1 MQPAETLDDQC
12 KIVIR
17 LLREKAKL
25 AIPLHRATPIFQ
37 RALDWI
43 RIAPGKVD
51 PALRAE
57 LIEAMAAAFRIE
69 QRDILEALEGGKEIV
84 APTPAPTF
92 TSRTEEEE
100 LEALLPAGGWFENY
114 IEYTR
119 YTESPLSFHLVCSLV
134 TLGCA
139 LGRRCWVDQGHY
151 KLYAPLNAMLI
162 GPTGVVHKSSAVDV
176 AKNLIREVGLCPI
189 MADKITAEKMI
200 TALVE
205 SPQQFIYAP
214 ELSVFFGRQRYN
226 EGLANLILRLL
237 DYPPEWVG
245 DTVVRSTEIIVE
257 PTVSILGGSTMSL
270 LNTSSADV
278 VMSGGFL
285 NRFLTV
291 VETSSSRVFPR
302 PRKGKGEQM
311 LIKCLAWLKHFSGEI
326 RMGKEAEV
334 FYIQWYHKWRR
345 KQLEDPAL
353 AEITQRGA
361 DHLIRIAMLVHV
373 VECNTLIL
381 CERCMKVAASLLT
394 HIERRAPTLVKAMTA
409 SNSVTFSD
417 YVLEK
422 LSTLGGTADHS
433 ALLRRCSSKMNAT
446 QFRAAMQT
454 LNESGLVRI
463 SKKGIAHHYV
473 MVAVAVPTTQEVEE
487 AEAVESRRKNAIS
500 GD

>member
-1 MQPAETLDDQC
+1 MEQDLNDQV

-25 AIPLHRATPIFQ
+25 SAPLHRSSPIFQ
-37 RALDWI
+37 RALEWI

-57 LIEAMAAAFRIE
+57 LIEAMADAFRVGQKE
-69 QRDILEALEGGKEIV
+69 VLEALEGV
-84 APTPAPTF
+84 APTSISHSQAT
-92 TSRTEEEE
+92 TQATTIHNEEEE
-100 LEALLPAGGWFENY
+100 LEALLPKGGWFENY

-119 YTESPLSFHLVCSLV
+119 YTESPLSYHLVCSLV
-134 TLGCA
+134 TLGCS

-151 KLYAPLNAMLI
+151 KLFAPLNAMLI

-176 AKNLIREVGLCPI
+176 AKNLIRETSLCPI

-245 DTVVRSTEIIVE
+245 DTISRSVETITE
-257 PTVSILGGSTMSL
+257 PTISILGGSTMSL

-291 VETSSSRVFPR
+291 VEIASSRVFPR
-302 PRKGKGEQM
+302 PRKGRGEQV
-311 LIKCLAWLKHFSGEI
+311 LLKCLAWMKHFSGEVK
-326 RMGKEAEV
+326 MSEAADL
-334 FYIQWYHKWRR
+334 FYTRWYYKWRHR
-345 KQLEDPAL
+345 QSEDTSL
-353 AEITQRGA
+353 AEITQRSA
-361 DHLIRIAMLVHV
+361 DHLIRIAMLIHV
-373 VECNTLIL
+373 IECNTLII
-381 CERCMKVAASLLT
+381 CEPCIKIAASLLA
-394 HIERRAPTLVKAMTA
+394 HIERRAPTLAKAMIA
-409 SNSVTFSD
+409 SSQVTFSD
-417 YVLEK
+417 YVLER
-422 LSTLGGTADHS
+422 LGGLGGTADHS
-433 ALLRRCSSKMNAT
+433 TLLRRCSSKMNAT
-446 QFRAAMQT
+446 QFKAAMQT

-463 SKKGIAHHYV
+463 VKKGIAHHYV
-473 MVAVAVPTTQEVEE
+473 VVVVATTPTAQTEVEVIRE
-487 AEAVESRRKNAIS
+487 VKKQCQS
-500 GD
+500 